1 MNLGWSPTR
10 RMAYLLVRVPP
21 MEAGPRTALGPEEEV
36 EMGSPGRG
44 RDAPAGLRRRLFWSL
59 FLSALIPAG
68 LTLLG
73 GSLVLRE
80 LVAQT
85 GSAGPWAAVA
95 ESGRELLDLLRTSQA
110 SADLMAAAERHREV
124 LSESLRLS
132 QLYALVGERII
143 FLTPLAGLALLAL
156 VGVVAALATRKLAS
170 GLAAPAEE
178 LAEWIRRLGAGEP
191 LPSPDETGHQ
201 REVAEFRALRTGLR
215 DAAERL
221 EEAHHRELEQA
232 RARSW
237 SDMARRVAHEI
248 KNPLMPMRMAAER
261 VAGARDPAL
270 AEAGTILLE
279 EVHRLDELARAFSQF
294 GRPVEGPAA
303 AVDLRELLQGL
314 DRRLGLDDGLSLE
327 LPADPVWVMG
337 HVEALERVF
346 RNLVSNALEAQ
357 AVPGTSRPAG
367 RSAHRPAPGPPSGT
381 GSGSDGGYPVAP
393 PSWGGEAD
401 AWNGEVKQSEPVRI
415 RLLQAGNRARVVIT
429 DRGPGIDP
437 DYLDRIWEP
446 DFTTRRKGTGL
457 GLPLVR
463 QVVEH
468 HGGRVTAGNRRDGGA
483 LFQVDLP
490 LVAPPDGLDELRP

>member
-1 MNLGWSPTR
+1 MGTTR
-10 RMAYLLVRVPP
+10 KD
-21 MEAGPRTALGPEEEV
+21 
-36 EMGSPGRG
+36 
-44 RDAPAGLRRRLFWSL
+44 RDPPAGLRRRLFWSL
-59 FLSALIPAG
+59 FLSALIPAV
-68 LTLLG
+68 LTLVG

-85 GSAGPWAAVA
+85 GSVGPWAAVA
-95 ESGRELLDLLRTSQA
+95 DSGRELLDLIRGSEA
-110 SADLMAAAERHREV
+110 SADVTAAAERHRQV

-132 QLYALVGERII
+132 QIYAVVGERII

-156 VGVVAALATRKLAS
+156 VGGVAALATRRLAS

-178 LAEWIRRLGAGEP
+178 LAEWIRKLGAGEP
-191 LPSPDETGHQ
+191 LPSSDGAGPRG
-201 REVAEFRALRTGLR
+201 EVAEFRTLRSGLR

-221 EEAHHRELEQA
+221 EEAHLRELEQA

-237 SDMARRVAHEI
+237 ADMARRVAHEI

-261 VAGARDPAL
+261 VAGAQDPAL

-314 DRRLGLDDGLSLE
+314 GRRLGLDDALVLE
-327 LPADPVWVMG
+327 LPPEPVWVLG

-357 AVPGTSRPAG
+357 AVPGTPRPAG
-367 RSAHRPAPGPPSGT
+367 RSAHRPAPGPPSTPEG
-381 GSGSDGGYPVAP
+381 
-393 PSWGGEAD
+393 AD
-401 AWNGEVKQSEPVRI
+401 APTTSWEDDGDPWNGDGQEPEPVRV
-415 RLLQAGNRARVVIT
+415 RLVQAGNRARVVIT

-437 DYLDRIWEP
+437 AFLDRIWEP

-468 HGGRVTAGNRRDGGA
+468 HGGRVSAGNRRDGGA

-490 LVAPPDGLDELRP
+490 RTGPPMGFDEGTP